1 MKKLFVVLF
10 ILSIMT
16 LSVYADKSL
25 SVILLNQDP
34 DPALAGD
41 VTELRLGISNNGDET
56 FNNLMIEIDPAYP
69 FELVPGEDAIQEL
82 GNLAPNVEGDN
93 IKIIRYNVRVDR
105 DAIAGDY
112 TLYLMDYEDGNR
124 NPDLK
129 RGLSIS
135 VNNKESAEVIYI
147 DTVLLVPGQEV
158 TIKFTINNVGSA
170 PLRDLTFSWENEDGI
185 ILPVGSDNTKYIK
198 YIDVDD
204 SVELSYNVIADS
216 EATAGL
222 YKLDLSL
229 TYDDPGAN
237 EEKEIATIAGI
248 YVGGGTD
255 FDVAFSEYSM
265 SEYSFSISNIG
276 SNPANSVSIII
287 PQQDGW
293 RIIGSNSVI
302 IGNLNKGDYTVA
314 GFKLEAITNMR
325 EKEGGIG
332 SRQETSLLV
341 RIAYTDTRGKRKTVQ
356 KNVLVNPVSINQEEI
371 TAMRGQRTTNTSSF
385 SFIKWGA
392 IIVVLFFV
400 GRYFYK
406 KKAKKKKR

>member
-1 MKKLFVVLF
+1 MKK
-10 ILSIMT
+10 ILLLAFMLCIAALTVS
-16 LSVYADKSL
+16 ADKSL

-41 VTELRLGISNNGDET
+41 ITELRLGISNKGDES

-69 FELVPGEDAIQEL
+69 FELAPGEDAIQEL
-82 GNLAPNVEGDN
+82 GYIASNVEGDN
-93 IKIIRYNVRVDR
+93 IKIIRYKVRVDR

-112 TLYLMDYEDGNR
+112 TLYLMDYEEGHR

-147 DTVLLVPGQEV
+147 DTVLLVPGKEK

-170 PLRDLTFSWENEDGI
+170 PLRDLTFSWENEDDI

-198 YIDVDD
+198 YIDVGD
-204 SVELSYNVIADS
+204 SVVLSYNVIADS

-222 YKLDLSL
+222 YKLDLKL
-229 TYDDPGAN
+229 TYDDPTAD
-237 EEKEIATIAGI
+237 EAQEISTIAGL

-255 FDVAFSEYSM
+255 FEVAFSEYSM
-265 SEYSFSISNIG
+265 GEYSFSISNIG

-293 RIIGSNSVI
+293 KVSGSNSVI

-314 GFKLEAITNMR
+314 SFNLQPSTVSR
-325 EKEGGIG
+325 KE
-332 SRQETSLLV
+332 SSLIV
-341 RIAYTDTRGKRKTVQ
+341 RIAYTNTKGDRKTVQ
-356 KNVLVNPVSINQEEI
+356 KNVMVNPVSINPEEI

-385 SFIKWGA
+385 SFIKWA
-392 IIVVLFFV
+392 VVIVVLFFV